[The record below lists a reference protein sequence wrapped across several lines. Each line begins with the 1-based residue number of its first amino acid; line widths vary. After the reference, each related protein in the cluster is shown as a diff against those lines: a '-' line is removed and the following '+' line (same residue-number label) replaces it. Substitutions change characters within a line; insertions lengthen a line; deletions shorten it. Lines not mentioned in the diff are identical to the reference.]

1 MSIELVAQQCVPFS
15 LDLNNE
21 FRGIKVRTGALISGS
36 TGWGEFAPFPEYGD
50 AIAASWLAGAL
61 EAAFGRFPERVR
73 ASVPVNAIIPI
84 MGRAETK
91 TAVESAVTNHGMTT
105 FKLKV
110 GNGSADS
117 LAADL
122 ARSEIVR
129 TTLDELGVVGKIRID
144 VNGNW
149 SVAQALESLQQ
160 IVQVIGELDYVEQP
174 CAEIKELISLRS
186 KMSNWSVPVRIAVDE
201 SIRMSPQI
209 NVQALR
215 EVADL
220 VIVKAIPLGGV
231 QRCLDLINEIGL
243 PTVISGSLDSSVG
256 LSSAIALA
264 AAVPQLYGACGLGT
278 GTLFAQDLVTPT
290 TLPINGELPVR
301 RSSPDSQLLA
311 AAAAQVSQTDRIWWQ
326 ERIVR
331 AWNSGAKDLVNNE
344 VREAVLA

>member
-15 LDLNNE
+15 LDLTNE

-36 TGWGEFAPFPEYGD
+36 TAWGEFAPFPEYGD
-50 AIAASWLAGAL
+50 GIAARWLAGAL
-61 EAAFGRFPERVR
+61 EAAFGKFPERVR

-84 MGRAETK
+84 LSQAETK
-91 TAVESAVTNHGMTT
+91 SAVEAAITNHGMTT

-110 GNGSADS
+110 GDGGADS

-122 ARSEIVR
+122 VRCNIVR
-129 TTLDELGVVGKIRID
+129 TTLDDLGVVGKIRID

-149 SVAQALESLQQ
+149 SVAQALESLKQ
-160 IVQVIGELDYVEQP
+160 IVQVVGDLDYVEQP
-174 CAEIKELISLRS
+174 CAEIKELVSLRNE
-186 KMSNWSVPVRIAVDE
+186 MSNWSVPVRIAVDE
-201 SIRMSPQI
+201 SIRMSTQI
-209 NVQALR
+209 NTQALR

-220 VIVKAIPLGGV
+220 VVVKAIPLGGV
-231 QRCLDLINEIGL
+231 QRSLDLINEIGL

-290 TLPINGELPVR
+290 TLPVNGELPVR
-301 RSSPDSQLLA
+301 RSSPDAQLLA
-311 AAAAQVSQTDRIWWQ
+311 SATSQVSQADRIWWQ

-331 AWNSGAKDLVNNE
+331 AWDSGAKDLVNDE